1 MSVLQIVWQT
11 VLMSILLTGFICIIS
26 MFQEIFRVLHYPV
39 ISLETFRS
47 YYDNEPEKW
56 NTWRS
61 MSRCWLLDYS
71 VKIDETYFR
80 FSLKDYYKY
89 RKWYKQETKRKK
101 KEEAEKA
108 LNTIIEE
115 LKKKEQMKR
124 SEELIKN
131 NPYKITSEEYM
142 DTKTTYQKI
151 HIDATLNYF
160 DNWSNSCEIDF
171 AIENTLRTSLG
182 LDQLVYIRDDK
193 NATDYEIDILDSTY
207 F

>member
-1 MSVLQIVWQT
+1 MSVLQIVWQS

-47 YYDNEPEKW
+47 YYDNESEKW

-108 LNTIIEE
+108 LNTIMEE

-131 NPYKITSEEYM
+131 NPYKITSEEYR
-142 DTKTTYQKI
+142 DTKTAYKKT
-151 HIDATLNYF
+151 HIDAALSYF
-160 DNWSNSCEIDF
+160 DQWSNSCEIDF
-171 AIENTLRTSLG
+171 AIENTLRTSLD
-182 LDQLVYIRDDK
+182 LDQLVYIRDDQ

>member
-47 YYDNEPEKW
+47 YYDNEPA
-56 NTWRS
+56 

-80 FSLKDYYKY
+80 FSIKDYYKY

-131 NPYKITSEEYM
+131 NPYKITSEEYS

-151 HIDATLNYF
+151 HIDATLSYF

-171 AIENTLRTSLG
+171 AIENTLRASLG